1 MNGLDAGKKGGTGG
15 HHIVD
20 DKDVTACKAGGFGDI
35 IDIAGVHPTCVGP
48 TSSLGAVAARGDKIV
63 SYGQADDIGNTFC
76 DGLRLVV
83 AAPDEFAPM
92 ERHREQ
98 KVYTVKKS
106 VRGYLACKHR
116 CDPTRYHRTR
126 GILCLMDY
134 RPIGTVVIIVEIA
147 RGTLNGHLARDAL
160 VHRVERLAVNHRAR
174 QPRETV
180 EAHHLLA
187 VAQRLA
193 TDLAHPGKQQ
203 PEQVAG
209 QGA

>member
-1 MNGLDAGKKGGTGG
+1 MNGLDAGKEGGTGG

-35 IDIAGVHPTCVGP
+35 IDIAGVYPTCVGP
-48 TSSLGAVAARGDKIV
+48 TSGLGAMATGSDKIAP
-63 SYGQADDIGNTFC
+63 YGQADDSGNTFG
-76 DGLRLVV
+76 DSLRLVV

-134 RPIGTVVIIVEIA
+134 RPIGTVVIIVEITC
-147 RGTLNGHLARDAL
+147 GTLDRHMPGDTL
-160 VHRVERLAVNHRAR
+160 VHGVERLTMNHRAR
-174 QPRETV
+174 QSRKAM
-180 EAHHLLA
+180 EAHHLLT
-187 VAQRLA
+187 VTQRLTA
-193 TDLAHPGKQQ
+193 YLAHMREQQ
-203 PEQVAG
+203 SRHVTEKPP
-209 QGA
+209 